1 MYAKLV
7 FRNAKRSAK
16 DYLIYIVTMTICVM
30 LFYAFLSISSS
41 YYQPNIGSAYDITI
55 LSDGMKMAICAVT
68 LLLLFLIRYVNSYM
82 LRRKQKEFAIQSVMG
97 MEQKTV
103 GWLFFAETFVM
114 GAISIVIGIVLGV
127 FCSQFITAML
137 MTSYERQYELTWT
150 LFPDTVLLTIC
161 FFAAS
166 LLIVGLFNVCT
177 IRKIKIIDMLSA
189 DKENEPA
196 LKKSRFMP
204 VILVVYL
211 LFSVWMLETGI
222 QKMAYF
228 YDSRLATPIH
238 ILFWGNILFPAL
250 NFFWVLIWLFKKKV
264 WTIRT
269 LLSGLLVCAVP
280 VLCFAALVPIFQNK
294 YYLSLG
300 ADTINQYLLFAVVD
314 LIFLICGV
322 IYLSSSMIVVWKEKS
337 PAHRYQGQNLFFFGQ
352 IISKLAT
359 TTKTMTLICITLT
372 AAIFIFIATP
382 ILTGWSSGYSDI
394 RSMYDVQINSRYN
407 DVYDE
412 ADLPTSDYELVT
424 NFLAKHGIKVSADC
438 TFNLYLPNHNDFRNR
453 MKYDFPVVAISL
465 SDYNALRD
473 MLGYEAITLQENEFT
488 TQWQTIATED
498 ERQAF
503 LNTHQEITTDAG
515 KLMLAEQYSYE
526 EPMGE
531 TLYNSYTDVLYVFP
545 DSVCQKLLSV
555 MRNRYIQTAEEIS
568 FADAGAL
575 EHYFTATYPELT
587 ERGVSYAIRLNTL
600 QVNKTKASNFIL
612 QATMLYGAVVLVV
625 ICLTIL
631 SLQQLLDAGKYKYR
645 FGVLR
650 KLGTEE
656 SDIKKLMR
664 KQLRVWFGLPITV
677 AVIVSFVVVAYF
689 IQSVSNEIASYIG
702 FDKLL
707 LQVGITVA
715 VLILLLVCYY
725 ISTWILFSKSTS
737 NSD

>member
-1 MYAKLV
+1 MMYAKLV

-41 YYQPNIGSAYDITI
+41 YYQPNIGSAYDITM
-55 LSDGMKMAICAVT
+55 LSGGMKMAICAVT
-68 LLLLFLIRYVNSYM
+68 LLLLFLIHYVNSYM

-103 GWLFFAETFVM
+103 GCLFFAETFVM

-137 MTSYERQYELTWT
+137 MTSYGRHYELTWT

-166 LLIVGLFNVCT
+166 LLIVGLFNVRT

-196 LKKSRFMP
+196 LNKSRFMP
-204 VILVVYL
+204 VIIVVYL
-211 LFSVWMLETGI
+211 LFTVWMLKTGI
-222 QKMAYF
+222 QKMVFF
-228 YDSRLATPIH
+228 YDSRFAASVR

-264 WTIRT
+264 WSIRT
-269 LLSGLLVCAVP
+269 FLFGLLTCAVP
-280 VLCFAALVPIFQNK
+280 VLCFAALVPFFQNK

-300 ADTINQYLLFAVVD
+300 SGTINQYLLFVMVD
-314 LIFLICGV
+314 LIFLICGI
-322 IYLSSSMIVVWKEKS
+322 IYLSSSMIVAWKEKL

-372 AAIFIFIATP
+372 AAIFMFIAAP

-407 DVYDE
+407 NVYDA
-412 ADLPTSDYELVT
+412 ADLPTGDYELVT
-424 NFLAKHGIKVSADC
+424 DFLAEHGIEVSADC
-438 TFNLYLPNHNDFRNR
+438 TFNLYLPNDNDFRNR

-465 SDYNALRD
+465 SDYNAIRD

-488 TQWQTIATED
+488 TQWKTIATED
-498 ERQAF
+498 ERQEF

-526 EPMGE
+526 EPMGL

-545 DSVCQKLLSV
+545 DSVCLELLSV

-568 FADAGAL
+568 FADSEAL
-575 EHYFTATYPELT
+575 ERCFTAVYPEFA
-587 ERGVSYAIRLNTL
+587 ERGVNYAIRLNTL
-600 QVNKTKASNFIL
+600 QVNETKASNFIL
-612 QATMLYGAVVLVV
+612 QATMIYGAVVLVV
-625 ICLTIL
+625 ICLTTL
-631 SLQQLLDAGKYKYR
+631 SLQQLLDANKYSFR
-645 FGVLR
+645 FSVLR
-650 KLGTEE
+650 KLGVEE
-656 SDIKKLMR
+656 QDIKKLVR
-664 KQLRVWFGLPITV
+664 KQLGVWFGLPVAV
-677 AVIVSFVVVAYF
+677 AVIVSAVVVTCF
-689 IQSVSNEIASYIG
+689 IQSISNEISTYIG
-702 FDKLL
+702 FGTMLS
-707 LQVGITVA
+707 QISITVA
-715 VLILLLVCYY
+715 ILILLLVCYF
-725 ISTWILFSKSTS
+725 ISTWLLFKKSI
-737 NSD
+737 DE